1 MNPFKSY
8 RATTQISHFFLS
20 SKGTTLSMDRN
31 QILTRPVYYS
41 KCRPIRRTTDLHAVT
56 SPGGTHRRPTTF
68 TEKDVDF
75 I

>member
-1 MNPFKSY
+1 
-8 RATTQISHFFLS
+8 
-20 SKGTTLSMDRN
+20 MDRN